1 MKLDDII
8 PWGRTLAEYR
18 LMFSLSD
25 ADLAKTIL
33 GCGDGPASFNAEMT
47 ALGHS
52 VLSVDPVYAFSAE
65 SIRQRV
71 QATYDTV
78 ISQVRQNAD
87 RYVWQQFPNPDVLG
101 AARLAAM
108 EQFLADYEP
117 GLATDRYL
125 AKSLPDLELV
135 DQQFELCVCSHLLFL
150 YSAQLSQEFH
160 LDSISELLRV
170 AAEVRIFPLLQL
182 DCQPSAYLEPV
193 MQMLEQSG
201 YDATIQPVAYE
212 FQKGGNQMLQI
223 CHRSKSQP

>member
-1 MKLDDII
+1 MQLDDII
-8 PWGRTLAEYR
+8 PWGRTLEEYR

-87 RYVWQQFPNPDVLG
+87 RYVWQNFPNPDVLG
-101 AARLAAM
+101 TARLAAM

-117 GLATDRYL
+117 GLAAGRYL

-135 DQQFELCVCSHLLFL
+135 DQQFELCICSHLLFL
-150 YSAQLSQEFH
+150 YSAQLSLQFH
-160 LDSISELLRV
+160 LDSITELLQL
-170 AAEVRIFPLLQL
+170 ATEVRIFPLLQL
-182 DCQPSAYLEPV
+182 DCQPSADLEPV
-193 MQMLEQSG
+193 MQMLEKSG

-223 CHRSKSQP
+223 RHRD